1 MHIRVRAH
9 SLSRVQFFVI
19 LDCDPGA
26 RQAPLSMGLSRQ
38 EYWCGLPLPGTE
50 PASPALVGKFF
61 TAELSGEALSAG
73 KETPKLRA
81 TPLEEEYHWRLT
93 QQDLTLSG
101 LTFHPNDTLK
111 TQLGCPFLKEAFW
124 TPSNEAD
131 SSPWGAQGP
140 QPFLSQPPLRRGEF
154 CVSRNEPVTSD
165 FPSTHS
171 LALCLHVE
179 GPRGSAPL
187 AGSGGLAERFLFS
200 W

>member
-1 MHIRVRAH
+1 MA
-9 SLSRVQFFVI
+9 
-19 LDCDPGA
+19 
-26 RQAPLSMGLSRQ
+26 LSRQ
-38 EYWCGLPLPGTE
+38 EYWSGLPFPGTE

-81 TPLEEEYHWRLT
+81 TLLEEEYHWRLT
-93 QQDLTLSG
+93 QQDLTQSRLNTSLQRHLENPARLSFPEGG
-101 LTFHPNDTLK
+101 L
-111 TQLGCPFLKEAFW
+111 W

-140 QPFLSQPPLRRGEF
+140 QPFLSQTPLRRGEF
-154 CVSRNEPVTSD
+154 CVSRNEPVTLD

-171 LALCLHVE
+171 LALCPHAE